1 MGGKGKSKGKG
12 KSSNA
17 RKGAGKGKGEAKGTG
32 KGKWTKVKP
41 TVLVT
46 GASGYVAG
54 NVIQKLLDQK
64 YKVRGT
70 VRSLES
76 DVSKLLQKEFPTVE
90 LFAADLLG
98 GSEAFEKA
106 MEGCTY
112 VQHTAS
118 PFWLTCNDPQKD
130 FVDPALK
137 GTTSVMEAAVK
148 AGIKRV
154 VVTSSLAAVGPP
166 QAWVTDPSKADKEKV
181 FTEDDWN
188 TDSTLEAGPYRLS
201 KTLAE
206 KKAMEIAEKADGL
219 SLVVVNPSFV
229 IGPMQTSRADG
240 TSVQL
245 IKAMLDGSLK
255 EKGCNGGVGMGVVD
269 VRDVAA
275 AHVAAME
282 SDSASGKRFL
292 CTSVI
297 GYGHLELADMIRDR
311 FKAYPIPTEGKEI
324 LYKPKY
330 SHERAKK
337 ELKIKFRPVEVSMRD
352 MANAAIKLGLVE
364 KKFYTKPAKFGIVS
378 DLKPDSKGLNVKVK
392 VVSTKGEKFTLGK
405 QEAEEFVVGD
415 STGVVTLTLVGD
427 EVGTVKVGESYEIH
441 NSHVKMPKGFIRLQ
455 VGKWGKITKLEGG
468 DEITPKTDK
477 DVSATEYE
485 LVKD

>member
-1 MGGKGKSKGKG
+1 
-12 KSSNA
+12 
-17 RKGAGKGKGEAKGTG
+17 
-32 KGKWTKVKP
+32 
-41 TVLVT
+41 
-46 GASGYVAG
+46 
-54 NVIQKLLDQK
+54 
-64 YKVRGT
+64 
-70 VRSLES
+70 
-76 DVSKLLQKEFPTVE
+76 
-90 LFAADLLG
+90 
-98 GSEAFEKA
+98 
-106 MEGCTY
+106 
-112 VQHTAS
+112 
-118 PFWLTCNDPQKD
+118 
-130 FVDPALK
+130 
-137 GTTSVMEAAVK
+137 
-148 AGIKRV
+148 
-154 VVTSSLAAVGPP
+154 
-166 QAWVTDPSKADKEKV
+166 
-181 FTEDDWN
+181 
-188 TDSTLEAGPYRLS
+188 
-201 KTLAE
+201 
-206 KKAMEIAEKADGL
+206 
-219 SLVVVNPSFV
+219 
-229 IGPMQTSRADG
+229 
-240 TSVQL
+240 
-245 IKAMLDGSLK
+245 LDGSLK

-282 SDSASGKRFL
+282 SDSAAGKRFL

-352 MANAAIKLGLVE
+352 MANAAINLGLVE
-364 KKFYTKPAKFGIVS
+364 KKFYTKPAKFGSVS
-378 DLKPDSKGLNVKVK
+378 DLNPDSKGLNVKVK
-392 VVSTKGEKFTLGK
+392 VVSTKGEKFTVGK

-441 NSHVKMPKGFIRLQ
+441 NSYVKMLKGFIRLQ

-477 DVSATEYE
+477 DVSATEFE